1 MTTTSPG
8 DGTPHPLIRWAPV
21 ATMVIGVPSLV
32 LAFAAAVRDLDGLR
46 LPPTGR
52 WAAAAVA
59 ITVFLVFV
67 SAGYAA
73 LFSTPQQRTAA
84 HRSFFRSQLMKYN
97 PVGALTQATSQVA
110 LTSAATGG
118 SAAAVATVLS
128 KMTTGAGGL
137 LWGPVV
143 AAAGAGLS
151 PLVRVGC
158 LVVPVGVLVCHPA
171 VIRSVIGRLPRV
183 RVADSAI
190 PTTAQVVRSVL
201 LSFVGIGFAG
211 LGFVLCNPPDSSIS
225 DGLATVAGFALTWTL
240 GYLAIPFPGG
250 VGVREVIATVLVAG
264 STAEVV
270 VVAVIFRVT
279 QIVVELVL
287 TAASYALPDRDHPAP

>member
-1 MTTTSPG
+1 MTATG
-8 DGTPHPLIRWAPV
+8 RGERTPHPLIRWAPV
-21 ATMVIGVPSLV
+21 ATMVIGVPSLL

-46 LPPTGR
+46 LPPAGR
-52 WAAAAVA
+52 WAAAGVA

-73 LFSTPQQRTAA
+73 LFSGPRQRRVA
-84 HRSFFRSQLMKYN
+84 HQSFFRSQLMKYN

-110 LTSAATGG
+110 LTSQATGG
-118 SAAAVATVLS
+118 SAAALATVLS

-143 AAAGAGLS
+143 AVAGADL
-151 PLVRVGC
+151 PIVVRFGC
-158 LVVPVGVLVCHPA
+158 LVLPIGALVCHPA
-171 VIRSVIGRLPRV
+171 IVRWVVGRLPRV
-183 RVADSAI
+183 RVADSAV
-190 PTTAQVVRSVL
+190 PTTGQVVRSVL

-211 LGFVLCNPPDSSIS
+211 LGFVLCNPPGSSIS
-225 DGLATVAGFALTWTL
+225 DDVGTVAGFALTWTL

-270 VVAVIFRVT
+270 VVAVIFRIT
-279 QIVVELVL
+279 QIVVELAL
-287 TAASYALPDRDHPAP
+287 TAASYAVPDRAPPSS